1 MRQPKARKVGRPK
14 MPKGHAK
21 GDVVRVRVNPDLLKR
36 MTVAARASKQTISEW
51 IRATV
56 DEATQKVAQC

>member
-1 MRQPKARKVGRPK
+1 

-36 MTVAARASKQTISEW
+36 MTAAAKASRQTISEW
-51 IRATV
+51 IRATA
-56 DEATQKVAQC
+56 DTATQGAI

>member
-1 MRQPKARKVGRPK
+1 